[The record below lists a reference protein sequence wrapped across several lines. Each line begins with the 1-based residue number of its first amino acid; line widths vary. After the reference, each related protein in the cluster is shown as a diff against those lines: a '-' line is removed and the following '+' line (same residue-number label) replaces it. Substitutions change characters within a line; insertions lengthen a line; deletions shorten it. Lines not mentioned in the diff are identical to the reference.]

1 VCGELEGGAK
11 VKSNELFRASG
22 IMALGTIISR
32 ITGFIRGI
40 LIVSVL
46 GTALLA
52 DTYNVANTMPNILY
66 NLLVGGALTAIFIP
80 QLVRSFD
87 HEDGGDGFASRL
99 VTTISLILFIL
110 VGIGVYC
117 APALVRLYA
126 PEFFTPGFEVEKE
139 IAIAFTRYCLPQ
151 IFFLGLFTMLG
162 QVANARGSFGPLMW
176 APIANNIVG
185 IALFGG
191 FLLFAPSV
199 SLKTITSQQVQIL
212 GWGTTLSVV
221 VQALVLIPVV
231 KRLGVKLRPQWGL
244 AGLGKSFGLAGW
256 TLIYVLISQL
266 GYLVTVNVATSAA
279 VRSAQEGVVR
289 GVGFTPYTYAYFV
302 MLLPYSIITISI
314 ITAILPH
321 LSRLAVANNRAEVR
335 VQLLRAIKLVGVI
348 TIPSSVAFLFFGP
361 LITQVI
367 FIGIPLEDSRYIGYV
382 LSALSFGLVSFSINL
397 ILIRGFNAFEDT
409 RTQVISI
416 LIINII
422 SVALSYLFL
431 HLLKNQWVTIGL
443 GAAFSISYLAGLLIT
458 LRLLKKHTGAI
469 KIKDF
474 LGQHLR
480 LYGVAI
486 GVMGP
491 LFALTQYISWVGVEL
506 SPLTRAGELA
516 VVMITAL
523 VGYLFV
529 AKAVGVEEI
538 SMVGHLRDSV
548 TRRTSNNS

>member
-1 VCGELEGGAK
+1 
-11 VKSNELFRASG
+11 
-22 IMALGTIISR
+22 MALGTIISR

-40 LIVSVL
+40 LIVAVL

-99 VTTISLILFIL
+99 ITTISIILFVL
-110 VGIGVYC
+110 VAVGMFF

-126 PEFFTPGFEVEKE
+126 PEFFTSGFEVEKE

-162 QVANARGSFGPLMW
+162 QVANARGSFAPLMW

-185 IALFGG
+185 IALFGS
-191 FLLFAPSV
+191 FLVFSPAI
-199 SLKTITSQQVQIL
+199 TIDKISTLQVQIL

-221 VQALVLIPVV
+221 VQALVLVPVIR
-231 KRLGVKLRPQWGL
+231 KLGIKLRPQWGF

-279 VRSAQEGVVR
+279 VRSAKEGIVR
-289 GVGFTPYTYAYFV
+289 GVGYTPYTYAYFV
-302 MLLPYSIITISI
+302 MLLPYSIVTISI

-321 LSRLAVANNRAEVR
+321 ISRLALEKKASEVR
-335 VQLLRAIKLVGVI
+335 EQLIKAIKLVGVI
-348 TIPSSVAFLFFGP
+348 TIPSAVAFLFFGP
-361 LITQVI
+361 LITSVI
-367 FIGIPLEDSRYIGYV
+367 FVGIPIEDSRYIGYV
-382 LSALSFGLVSFSINL
+382 LSALSLGLVAFSINL

-416 LIINII
+416 FIINVVA
-422 SVALSYLFL
+422 VALSYASLFVL
-431 HLLKNQWVTIGL
+431 RNQWVTVGL
-443 GAAFSISYLAGLLIT
+443 GIAFSISYLVGLLVT
-458 LRLLKKHTGAI
+458 LKLLRKHTGMI
-469 KIKDF
+469 SIKDF
-474 LGQHLR
+474 GKQHLR
-480 LYGVAI
+480 LFAASFA
-486 GVMGP
+486 VMLP
-491 LFALTQYISWVGVEL
+491 LFVLTQYLDWVGVEL
-506 SPLTRAGELA
+506 SKIARLGELA
-516 VVMITAL
+516 IVMGASVI
-523 VGYLFV
+523 GYLI
-529 AKAVGVEEI
+529 AGKAAGVEEI
-538 SMVGHLRDSV
+538 TMIRHFKDSV
-548 TRRTSNNS
+548 MRRPAATE

>member
-1 VCGELEGGAK
+1 M
-11 VKSNELFRASG
+11 KSNELFRASG

-40 LIVSVL
+40 LIVAVL

-52 DTYNVANTMPNILY
+52 DTYNVANTMLNILY

-99 VTTISLILFIL
+99 ITTISLILLLL
-110 VGIGVYC
+110 VAIGVYF

-126 PEFFTPGFEVEKE
+126 PEFFTTGFEAEKE

-176 APIANNIVG
+176 APIANNIIG
-185 IALFGG
+185 IALFGS
-191 FLLFAPSV
+191 FLLIS
-199 SLKTITSQQVQIL
+199 SDITLNSITSTQIQIL

-221 VQALVLIPVV
+221 VQALVLLPVI
-231 KRLGVKLRPQWGL
+231 KRLGIKLRPQWGV

-256 TLIYVLISQL
+256 TLLYVLISQL

-279 VRSAQEGVVR
+279 VRSAQEGITR
-289 GVGFTPYTYAYFV
+289 GVGYTPYTYAYYV
-302 MLLPYSIITISI
+302 MLLPYSIVTISI

-321 LSRLAVANNRAEVR
+321 LSRLALARDNDEVR
-335 VQLLRAIKLVGVI
+335 AQLIRAIKLVGVI
-348 TIPSSVAFLFFGP
+348 TIPSAVAFLFFGP
-361 LITQVI
+361 FITEVI
-367 FIGIPLEDSRYIGYV
+367 FVGIPVGDARYIGYV
-382 LSALSFGLVSFSINL
+382 LAALSFGLVAFSINL

-416 LIINII
+416 FIINLI
-422 SVALSYLFL
+422 SVGLSYLFL
-431 HLLKNQWVTIGL
+431 HFLQNQWVTVGL
-443 GAAFSISYLAGLLIT
+443 GAAFSISYLVGLLIT
-458 LRLLKKHTGAI
+458 LSLLKKHTGPI
-469 KIKDF
+469 KVRDF

-480 LYGVAI
+480 LIGAAV
-486 GVMGP
+486 GVMAP

-506 SPLTRAGELA
+506 SPIARAGELF
-516 VVMITAL
+516 VVMVMAFF
-523 VGYLFV
+523 GYLV
-529 AKAVGVEEI
+529 AAKAAGVEEI
-538 SMVGHLRDSV
+538 SMIAHLKDSV
-548 TRRTSNNS
+548 VRRSKDAE

>member
-1 VCGELEGGAK
+1 
-11 VKSNELFRASG
+11 
-22 IMALGTIISR
+22 MALGTILSR

-40 LIVSVL
+40 LIVAVL

-99 VTTISLILFIL
+99 ITTISLILMVL
-110 VGIGVYC
+110 VVVGVYF

-126 PEFFTPGFEVEKE
+126 PEFFTPGFESEKE

-176 APIANNIVG
+176 APIANNLVG
-185 IALFGG
+185 IILFGG
-191 FLLFAPSV
+191 FLLISTDITVA
-199 SLKTITSQQVQIL
+199 TITSTQILIL
-212 GWGTTLSVV
+212 GWGTTISVV
-221 VQALVLIPVV
+221 VQALVLFPVI
-231 KRLGVKLRPQWGL
+231 KRLGIKLRPQWGL

-256 TLIYVLISQL
+256 TLLYVLISQL

-279 VRSAQEGVVR
+279 VRSAQEGVAR
-289 GVGFTPYTYAYFV
+289 GVGYTPYTYAYFV
-302 MLLPYSIITISI
+302 MLLPYSIVTISI

-321 LSRLAVANNRAEVR
+321 LSRLAVAKDREEVR
-335 VQLLRAIKLVGVI
+335 VQLIRAIKLVGVI
-348 TIPSSVAFLFFGP
+348 TIPSAVAFLFFGP

-367 FIGIPLEDSRYIGYV
+367 FIGVPIEDSRYIGYV
-382 LSALSFGLVSFSINL
+382 LSALSFGLVAFSINL

-416 LIINII
+416 LIINVI

-431 HLLKNQWVTIGL
+431 NILKTQWVTIGL
-443 GAAFSISYLAGLLIT
+443 GVAFSISYILGLLIT
-458 LRLLKKHTGAI
+458 LSLLKKHTGAI
-469 KIKDF
+469 KVRDF

-480 LYGVAI
+480 LIGASVA
-486 GVMGP
+486 VMAP
-491 LFALTQYISWVGVEL
+491 LFGLTQYLTWVGVEL
-506 SPLTRAGELA
+506 TPIARAGELLI
-516 VVMITAL
+516 VMLMAFF
-523 VGYLFV
+523 GYLIA
-529 AKAVGVEEI
+529 AKAAGVEEI
-538 SMVGHLRDSV
+538 SMIRHLRDSV
-548 TRRTSNNS
+548 VRRSSSNG

>member
-1 VCGELEGGAK
+1 M
-11 VKSNELFRASG
+11 KSNELFRASG

-40 LIVSVL
+40 LIVAVL

-99 VTTISLILFIL
+99 ITTISIILFAL
-110 VGIGVYC
+110 VALGMFF

-126 PEFFTPGFEVEKE
+126 PEFFTPGFEIEKE

-162 QVANARGSFGPLMW
+162 QVANARGSFAPLMW

-185 IALFGG
+185 IV
-191 FLLFAPSV
+191 LFASFLVFSPA
-199 SLKTITSQQVQIL
+199 ITVENISSFQVQIL

-221 VQALVLIPVV
+221 VQALVLLPVIR
-231 KRLGVKLRPQWGL
+231 KLGIKLGPQWGL

-279 VRSAQEGVVR
+279 VRSAQDGITR
-289 GVGFTPYTYAYFV
+289 GVGYTPYTYAYFV
-302 MLLPYSIITISI
+302 MLLPYSIVTLSI

-321 LSRLAVANNRAEVR
+321 ISRLALEKKSNEVR
-335 VQLLRAIKLVGVI
+335 EQLIKAIKLVGVI
-348 TIPSSVAFLFFGP
+348 TIPSAVAFLLFGP
-361 LITQVI
+361 LITSVI
-367 FIGIPLEDSRYIGYV
+367 FIGIPLEDSQYIGYV
-382 LSALSFGLVSFSINL
+382 LSALSFGLVAFSINL

-409 RTQVISI
+409 KTQVISI
-416 LIINII
+416 LIINIVA
-422 SVALSYLFL
+422 VALSYLSLFIL
-431 HLLKNQWVTIGL
+431 RNQWVTIGL
-443 GAAFSISYLAGLLIT
+443 GLAFSVSYLVGLLVT
-458 LRLLKKHTGAI
+458 LSLLKKHTGVI
-469 KIKDF
+469 SLKDF
-474 LGQHLR
+474 GGQHLR
-480 LYGVAI
+480 LFGAAFA
-486 GVMGP
+486 VMLP
-491 LFALTQYISWVGVEL
+491 LFALTQYLDWVGVEL
-506 SPLTRAGELA
+506 SKIARLGELA
-516 VVMITAL
+516 VVMSASVL
-523 VGYLFV
+523 GYLLA
-529 AKAVGVEEI
+529 AKAAGVEEI
-538 SMVGHLRDSV
+538 TMIRHLKNSV
-548 TRRTSNNS
+548 LRRPAAEE

>member
-1 VCGELEGGAK
+1 M
-11 VKSNELFRASG
+11 KSNELFRASG

-40 LIVSVL
+40 LIVAVL

-99 VTTISLILFIL
+99 ITTISLILL
-110 VGIGVYC
+110 VLVTLGMVF

-126 PEFFTPGFEVEKE
+126 PEFFTPGFETEQE

-176 APIANNIVG
+176 APIANNLVG

-191 FLLFAPSV
+191 FLVFSPGVTISN
-199 SLKTITSQQVQIL
+199 ITSTQVQIL

-221 VQALVLIPVV
+221 VQALVLVPVV
-231 KRLGVKLRPQWGL
+231 KRLGITIKPKLGL
-244 AGLGKSFGLAGW
+244 EGLGKSFNLAGW

-279 VRSAQEGVVR
+279 VRSAQEGVTT
-289 GVGFTPYTYAYFV
+289 GVGYTPYTYAYFV
-302 MLLPYSIITISI
+302 MLLPYSIVTISI

-321 LSRLAVANNRAEVR
+321 ISKLALDGKREEVKA
-335 VQLLRAIKLVGVI
+335 QLVRAIRLVGVI
-348 TIPSSVAFLFFGP
+348 TIPSAVAFLLFGS
-361 LITQVI
+361 LITEVI
-367 FIGIPLEDSRYIGYV
+367 FIGIPVEDSRYIGYV
-382 LSALSFGLVSFSINL
+382 LSALSFGLVAFSINL

-422 SVALSYLFL
+422 SVALSYFFL
-431 HLLKNQWVTIGL
+431 YFLKNQWVTVGL
-443 GAAFSISYLAGLLIT
+443 GVAFSFSYLVGLLVT
-458 LRLLKKHTGAI
+458 LGLLKKHTGKLAVRE
-469 KIKDF
+469 F
-474 LGQHLR
+474 LAQHLR
-480 LYGVAI
+480 LLTAALL
-486 GVMGP
+486 VMLP
-491 LFALTQYISWVGVEL
+491 LFAMVEYVEWFGADL
-506 SPLTRAGELA
+506 SQAARAGELLL
-516 VVMITAL
+516 VMVIAFF
-523 VGYLFV
+523 GYIFA
-529 AKAVGVEEI
+529 AKALRVEEI
-538 SMVGHLRDSV
+538 SMIRHLGSSIS
-548 TRRTSNNS
+548 RRSTKAEENH